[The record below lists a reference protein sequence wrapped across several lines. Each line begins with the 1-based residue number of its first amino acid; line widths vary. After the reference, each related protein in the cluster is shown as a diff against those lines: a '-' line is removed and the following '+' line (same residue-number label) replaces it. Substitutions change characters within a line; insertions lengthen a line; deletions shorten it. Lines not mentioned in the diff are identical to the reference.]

1 MASHA
6 GVIRQPTEHCPRQQW
21 RAFCWLHGGVT
32 KITGRSEQDQRWKLN
47 VGRWLIHARTG
58 PMKYLLLTT
67 TVLGFASS
75 LLIANGRTDLQSA
88 AQARSTQQV
97 GVALTSPASEDLA
110 GLKLGVG
117 VLLAAGFL
125 TQIKKVAEQSSS
137 KVATVGA
144 GA

>member
-1 MASHA
+1 
-6 GVIRQPTEHCPRQQW
+6 
-21 RAFCWLHGGVT
+21 
-32 KITGRSEQDQRWKLN
+32 
-47 VGRWLIHARTG
+47 
-58 PMKYLLLTT
+58 MKYLLLTT

-75 LLIANGRTDLQSA
+75 LLIVNGRTDLQSA

-125 TQIKKVAEQSSS
+125 TQIKTVAERSSN
-137 KVATVGA
+137 KQVEPVAG
-144 GA
+144 

>member
-1 MASHA
+1 
-6 GVIRQPTEHCPRQQW
+6 
-21 RAFCWLHGGVT
+21 
-32 KITGRSEQDQRWKLN
+32 
-47 VGRWLIHARTG
+47 
-58 PMKYLLLTT
+58 MKYLLLTT

-75 LLIANGRTDLQSA
+75 VLIANGRTDLQSA

-110 GLKLGVG
+110 GLTLGVG
-117 VLLAAGFL
+117 LLLAAGFL

>member
-1 MASHA
+1 
-6 GVIRQPTEHCPRQQW
+6 
-21 RAFCWLHGGVT
+21 
-32 KITGRSEQDQRWKLN
+32 
-47 VGRWLIHARTG
+47 
-58 PMKYLLLTT
+58 MKYLLLTT

-88 AQARSTQQV
+88 AQARRTQQQV
-97 GVALTSPASEDLA
+97 GVALTSPASEGLA

-125 TQIKKVAEQSSS
+125 TQIKKVAEHSSS
-137 KVATVGA
+137 KIATVGA